1 MLIQPL
7 YIDVMLNGSFVC
19 QVTYTGGG
27 RTETHEGQF
36 LQVLSG
42 KNIKKFIE
50 HEHPELKDKP
60 FNIAFSTQPLLSG
73 NKRHYEHRTLRH

>member
-1 MLIQPL
+1 MLIQAL
-7 YIDVMLNGSFVC
+7 YIDVMLNGNFVC
-19 QVTYTGGG
+19 QIAYTGGG
-27 RTETHEGQF
+27 RTETYKGQT

-60 FNIAFSTQPLLSG
+60 FNIAFSNQPLPTR
-73 NKRHYEHRTLRH
+73 KH